1 LGMPALS
8 TSRSEPREF
17 MASKPRELTDF
28 SPVEEAIEERMAA
41 FDQAVAS
48 MLKAYANSS
57 PTT

>member
-1 LGMPALS
+1 MPELS
-8 TSRSEPREF
+8 TSRNETREF
-17 MASKPRELTDF
+17 MASKTRELTDF

-48 MLKAYANSS
+48 MLKAYADSS